1 MLRFETFYFSKQL
14 HHVLRLSL
22 NGFVAKITQTS
33 VSASPFLFNATV
45 THHLLRYHSSHP
57 ALIDTLLQ
65 SIYVDDVT
73 CGADSEEEAYQLY
86 VQSKKIFAKGGFNL
100 HKFITNSATLQS
112 RIEASDQAA
121 GIQSCNTVVERT
133 PHTPVGSSLVI
144 VH

>member
-1 MLRFETFYFSKQL
+1 MRFTRVVFG
-14 HHVLRLSL
+14 VL
-22 NGFVAKITQTS
+22 
-33 VSASPFLFNATV
+33 ASPFLLNATV
-45 THHLLRYHSSHP
+45 TYTHHLLKYHSSHP